1 MWAMTN
7 IYHPETLIRKLDLT
21 LFKRV
26 PVVFQT
32 EASECGLA
40 CLSMV
45 CSFYGKQVDL
55 LQLRQQFNLSA
66 RGVNLQ
72 SIKAIAGELGMFSRA
87 LSVDLLELR
96 DVRKPC
102 ILHWDFNHFVVLVK
116 VGKNSVVIHD
126 PALGKRVISL
136 PELSRHFTGVVLEL
150 WPGTSFSGQKRNK
163 TLRTS
168 ALLKNINGLI
178 PSLAKIFFLSLV
190 IEFIS
195 LLLPVGTQLVT
206 DNVIASGDYG
216 LLNIICLG
224 LFILILLRLTV
235 SIIRSWTTL
244 ILGTL
249 IDVQWSF
256 GLLSHLVKLPI
267 TYFERRKLGDIQSR
281 FHSLDIIRSTFTTG
295 LTGSIIDTLMVIGL
309 LIMMF
314 LYNLQLSLIV
324 VSFTA
329 LYTLIRFATYRYYRQ
344 LSEEE
349 LIKEARLNSYFM
361 ETLYGIA
368 TIKIQGMTELRVNNW
383 FNLFSDK
390 INTGIR
396 LTRMDLFFG
405 GVVSFIATCDQ
416 IVILWV
422 SGRLMIDSHLTIGM
436 FIAFNTFRSQFYDRI
451 NALINFIIQLKIISL
466 HSERI
471 ADIALQKAIPP
482 MATSP
487 LHLPQGALIL
497 ETHDLAYRYD
507 NHAGD
512 IFRKL
517 NLSIRAGESIA
528 ITGVSGA
535 GKSTLMKVL
544 CGLFEPTEGCV
555 RINGIDIKQLG
566 FDHYAEHIACIMQ
579 EDKLFSGSI
588 KENIAGFRPDI
599 DDRWVVEC
607 AIASHIHDDVMKLPM
622 GYETLIGELGEGLSG
637 GQKQRLYIARALYR
651 RPGILFMDEA
661 TSHLDKT
668 SESQV
673 NQSIRAMN
681 ITRVIIAHRETT
693 ISSADRIFVMD
704 ADMPH

>member
-1 MWAMTN
+1 MNKLYTL
-7 IYHPETLIRKLDLT
+7 ETLLRKLDLRI
-21 LFKRV
+21 FKRI

-40 CLSMV
+40 CLSMI

-55 LQLRQQFNLSA
+55 LQLRQQFNLSS
-66 RGVNLQ
+66 RGVNLHA
-72 SIKAIAGELGMFSRA
+72 IKAIASELEMSSRA
-87 LSVDLLELR
+87 LSVDLQELHA
-96 DVRKPC
+96 VRKPC
-102 ILHWDFNHFVVLVK
+102 ILHWDFNHFVVLIK
-116 VGKNSVVIHD
+116 VDKNSAVIHD
-126 PALGKRVISL
+126 PAFGRRVISM
-136 PELSRHFTGVVLEL
+136 PELSQHFTGVVLEV
-150 WPGTSFSGQKRNK
+150 WPGTTFSVQKKQNRLK
-163 TLRTS
+163 ATT
-168 ALLKNINGLI
+168 LLKNVNGLMT
-178 PSLAKIFFLSLV
+178 SLAKIFFLSLV
-190 IEFIS
+190 IELIS

-256 GLLSHLVKLPI
+256 SLFSHLIKLPT

-281 FHSLDIIRSTFTTG
+281 FHSLDVIRATFTTG
-295 LTGSIIDTLMVIGL
+295 LTGSIIDTLMLMGL
-309 LIMMF
+309 LVMMF
-314 LYNLQLSLIV
+314 LYNLQLSMIV

-329 LYTLIRFATYRYYRQ
+329 IYTFIRFATYRYYRQ

-368 TIKIQGMTELRVNNW
+368 TIKIQGMTDLRINNW

-390 INTGIR
+390 VNTGIR

-405 GVVSFIATCDQ
+405 GVVSFIAACDQ

-422 SGRLMIDSHLTIGM
+422 SGRLMMDSHLTIGM

-451 NALINFIIQLKIISL
+451 NALINFIIQLKLINL
-466 HSERI
+466 HNERV
-471 ADIALQKAIPP
+471 ADIALQEASSST
-482 MATSP
+482 ATSP
-487 LHLPQGALIL
+487 LRLPHGALTL
-497 ETHDLAYRYD
+497 ETQDLTYRYD
-507 NHAGD
+507 NHAD
-512 IFRKL
+512 PIFSKL
-517 NLSIRAGESIA
+517 NLTIHAGESIA

-544 CGLFEPTEGCV
+544 CGLFEPSNGCV

-566 FDHYAEHIACIMQ
+566 FEHYAERIACIMQ

-599 DDRWVVEC
+599 DEQWMVQC
-607 AIASHIHDDVMKLPM
+607 AIASHIHNDILKLPM

-637 GQKQRLYIARALYR
+637 GQKQRIYIARALYR
-651 RPGILFMDEA
+651 KPGILFMDEA

-673 NQSIRAMN
+673 NQSIQEMN
-681 ITRVIIAHRETT
+681 ITRIIIAHRETT
-693 ISSADRIFVMD
+693 IASADRVFVING
-704 ADMPH
+704 AELP

>member
-1 MWAMTN
+1 MNKLYTL
-7 IYHPETLIRKLDLT
+7 ETLLRKLDLRI
-21 LFKRV
+21 FKRI

-40 CLSMV
+40 CLSMI

-55 LQLRQQFNLSA
+55 LQLRQQFNLSS
-66 RGVNLQ
+66 RGVNLHA
-72 SIKAIAGELGMFSRA
+72 IKAIASELEMSSRA
-87 LSVDLLELR
+87 LSVDLQELHA
-96 DVRKPC
+96 VRKPC
-102 ILHWDFNHFVVLVK
+102 ILHWDFNHFVVLIK
-116 VGKNSVVIHD
+116 VDKNSAVIHD
-126 PALGKRVISL
+126 PAFGRRVISM
-136 PELSRHFTGVVLEL
+136 PELSQHFTGVVLEV
-150 WPGTSFSGQKRNK
+150 WPGTTFSVQKKQNRLK
-163 TLRTS
+163 ATT
-168 ALLKNINGLI
+168 LLKNVNGLMT
-178 PSLAKIFFLSLV
+178 SLAKIFFLSLV
-190 IEFIS
+190 IELIS
-195 LLLPVGTQLVT
+195 LLVPVGTQLVT

-235 SIIRSWTTL
+235 SVIRSWTTL

-256 GLLSHLVKLPI
+256 SLFSHLIKLPT

-281 FHSLDIIRSTFTTG
+281 FHSLDVIRATFTTG
-295 LTGSIIDTLMVIGL
+295 LTGSIIDTLMLMGL
-309 LIMMF
+309 LVMMF
-314 LYNLQLSLIV
+314 LYNLQLSMIV

-329 LYTLIRFATYRYYRQ
+329 IYTFIRFATYRYYRQ

-368 TIKIQGMTELRVNNW
+368 TIKIQGMTDLRINNW

-390 INTGIR
+390 VNTGIR

-405 GVVSFIATCDQ
+405 GVVSFIAACDQ

-422 SGRLMIDSHLTIGM
+422 SGRLMMDSHLTIGM

-451 NALINFIIQLKIISL
+451 NALINFIIQLKLINL
-466 HSERI
+466 HNERV
-471 ADIALQKAIPP
+471 ADIALQEASSST
-482 MATSP
+482 ATSP
-487 LHLPQGALIL
+487 LRLPHGALTL
-497 ETHDLAYRYD
+497 ETQDLTYRYD
-507 NHAGD
+507 NHAD
-512 IFRKL
+512 PIFSKL
-517 NLSIRAGESIA
+517 NLTIHAGESIA

-544 CGLFEPTEGCV
+544 CGLFEPSNGCV

-566 FDHYAEHIACIMQ
+566 FEHYAERIACIMQ

-599 DDRWVVEC
+599 DEQWMVQC
-607 AIASHIHDDVMKLPM
+607 AIASHIHNDILKLPM

-637 GQKQRLYIARALYR
+637 GQKQRIYIARALYR
-651 RPGILFMDEA
+651 KPGILFMDEA

-673 NQSIRAMN
+673 NQSIQEMN
-681 ITRVIIAHRETT
+681 ITRIIIAHRETT
-693 ISSADRIFVMD
+693 IASADRVFVING
-704 ADMPH
+704 AELP

>member
-1 MWAMTN
+1 MNKLYTL
-7 IYHPETLIRKLDLT
+7 ETLLRKLDLRI
-21 LFKRV
+21 FKRI

-40 CLSMV
+40 CLSMI

-55 LQLRQQFNLSA
+55 LQLRQQFNLSS
-66 RGVNLQ
+66 RGVNLHA
-72 SIKAIAGELGMFSRA
+72 IKAIASELEMSSRA
-87 LSVDLLELR
+87 LSVDLQELHA
-96 DVRKPC
+96 VRKPC
-102 ILHWDFNHFVVLVK
+102 ILHWDFNHFVVLIK
-116 VGKNSVVIHD
+116 VDKNSAVIHD
-126 PALGKRVISL
+126 PAFGRRVISM
-136 PELSRHFTGVVLEL
+136 PELSQHFTGVVLEV
-150 WPGTSFSGQKRNK
+150 WPGTTFSVQKKQNRLK
-163 TLRTS
+163 ATT
-168 ALLKNINGLI
+168 LLKNINGLMT
-178 PSLAKIFFLSLV
+178 SLAKIFFLSLV
-190 IEFIS
+190 IELIS

-256 GLLSHLVKLPI
+256 SLFSHLIKLPT

-281 FHSLDIIRSTFTTG
+281 FHSLDVIRATFTTG
-295 LTGSIIDTLMVIGL
+295 LTGSIIDTLMLMGL
-309 LIMMF
+309 LVMMF
-314 LYNLQLSLIV
+314 LYNLQLSMIV

-329 LYTLIRFATYRYYRQ
+329 IYTFIRFATYRYYRQ

-368 TIKIQGMTELRVNNW
+368 TIKIQGMTDLRINNW

-390 INTGIR
+390 VNTGIR

-405 GVVSFIATCDQ
+405 GVVSFIAACDQ

-422 SGRLMIDSHLTIGM
+422 SGRLMMDSHLTIGM

-451 NALINFIIQLKIISL
+451 NALINFIIQLKLINL
-466 HSERI
+466 HNERV
-471 ADIALQKAIPP
+471 ADIALQEASSST
-482 MATSP
+482 ATSP
-487 LHLPQGALIL
+487 LRLPHGALTL
-497 ETHDLAYRYD
+497 ETQDLTYRYD
-507 NHAGD
+507 NHAD
-512 IFRKL
+512 PIFSKL
-517 NLSIRAGESIA
+517 NLTIHAGESIA

-544 CGLFEPTEGCV
+544 CGLFEPSNGCV

-566 FDHYAEHIACIMQ
+566 FEHYAERIACIMQ

-599 DDRWVVEC
+599 DEQWMVQC
-607 AIASHIHDDVMKLPM
+607 AIASHIHNDILKLPM

-637 GQKQRLYIARALYR
+637 GQKQRIYIARALYR
-651 RPGILFMDEA
+651 KPGILFMDEA

-673 NQSIRAMN
+673 NQSIQEMN
-681 ITRVIIAHRETT
+681 ITRIIIAHRETT
-693 ISSADRIFVMD
+693 IASADRVFVING
-704 ADMPH
+704 AELP

>member
-1 MWAMTN
+1 MN
-7 IYHPETLIRKLDLT
+7 SKYRPEMLMHKLDLT

-55 LQLRQQFNLSA
+55 LQLRQLFNLSA
-66 RGVNLQ
+66 RGVNLK
-72 SIKAIAGELGMFSRA
+72 SLKAIASELGMSSRA
-87 LSVDLLELR
+87 LSVDLQDLH
-96 DVRKPC
+96 DIRKPC
-102 ILHWDFNHFVVLVK
+102 ILHWDFNHFVVLIK
-116 VGKNSVVIHD
+116 ADKNNVVIHD
-126 PALGKRVISL
+126 PALGKRVVSM
-136 PELSRHFTGVVLEL
+136 PEMSRHFTGVMLEI
-150 WPGTSFSGQKRNK
+150 WPGVSFTGETSKNK
-163 TLRTS
+163 LKTS
-168 ALLKNINGLI
+168 ALLKNINGLAS
-178 PSLAKIFFLSLV
+178 SLGKIFFLSLV

-216 LLNIICLG
+216 LLNVICLG

-235 SIIRSWTTL
+235 SIIRSWSTL
-244 ILGTL
+244 ILETS
-249 IDVQWSF
+249 INVQWSF
-256 GLLSHLVKLPI
+256 SLFSHLIKLPI
-267 TYFERRKLGDIQSR
+267 TYFERRKLGDINSR
-281 FHSLDIIRSTFTTG
+281 FHSLDIIRAIFTTG
-295 LTGSIIDTLMVIGL
+295 LTGSIIDTIMVTGL
-309 LIMMF
+309 LVMMF

-329 LYTLIRFATYRYYRQ
+329 LYTFIRFTTYRYYRQ

-349 LIKEARLNSYFM
+349 LIKEARLDSYFM

-368 TIKIQGMTELRVNNW
+368 TIKIQGMTDLRIDNW
-383 FNLFSDK
+383 FNLFTDK

-405 GVVSFIATCDQ
+405 GVVSFIAACDQ
-416 IVILWV
+416 TVILWI
-422 SGRLMIDSHLTIGM
+422 SGRLMVDNHLTIGM
-436 FIAFNTFRSQFYDRI
+436 FIAFNTFRSQYYDRI
-451 NALINFIIQLKIISL
+451 NTLINFIIQTKIISL
-466 HSERI
+466 HNERI
-471 ADIALQKAIPP
+471 ADIALQETASSR
-482 MATSP
+482 ATSP
-487 LHLPQGALIL
+487 LILPQGALTL

-507 NHAGD
+507 NHADD

-517 NLSIRAGESIA
+517 NLNIHAGESIA

-544 CGLFEPTEGCV
+544 CGLFEPTKGCV
-555 RINGIDIKQLG
+555 RINGVDIKQLG
-566 FDHYAEHIACIMQ
+566 FDHYSERIACIMQ

-588 KENIAGFRPDI
+588 KENITGFRTDI
-599 DDRWVVEC
+599 DEQWMIEC
-607 AIASHIHDDVMKLPM
+607 ATASHIHDDIMKLPM
-622 GYETLIGELGEGLSG
+622 CYETLIGELGEGLSG

-661 TSHLDKT
+661 TSHLDKK

-673 NQSIRAMN
+673 NQSIKAMN
-681 ITRVIIAHRETT
+681 ITRIIIAHRETT
-693 ISSADRIFVMD
+693 ISSADRVFSLD
-704 ADMPH
+704 LECSP

>member
-1 MWAMTN
+1 MNKLYTL
-7 IYHPETLIRKLDLT
+7 ETLLRKLDLRI
-21 LFKRV
+21 FKRI

-40 CLSMV
+40 CLSMI

-55 LQLRQQFNLSA
+55 LQLRQQFNLSS
-66 RGVNLQ
+66 RGVNLHA
-72 SIKAIAGELGMFSRA
+72 IKAIASELEMSSRA
-87 LSVDLLELR
+87 LSVDLQELHA
-96 DVRKPC
+96 VRKPC
-102 ILHWDFNHFVVLVK
+102 ILHWDFNHFVVLIK
-116 VGKNSVVIHD
+116 VDKNSAVIHD
-126 PALGKRVISL
+126 PAFGRRVISM
-136 PELSRHFTGVVLEL
+136 PELSQHFTGVVLEV
-150 WPGTSFSGQKRNK
+150 WPGTTFSVQKKQNRLK
-163 TLRTS
+163 ATT
-168 ALLKNINGLI
+168 LLKNVNGLMT
-178 PSLAKIFFLSLV
+178 SLAKIFFLSLV
-190 IEFIS
+190 IELIS

-235 SIIRSWTTL
+235 SVIRSWTTL

-256 GLLSHLVKLPI
+256 SLFSHLIKLPT

-281 FHSLDIIRSTFTTG
+281 FHSLDVIRATFTTG
-295 LTGSIIDTLMVIGL
+295 LTGSIIDTLMLMGL
-309 LIMMF
+309 LVMMF
-314 LYNLQLSLIV
+314 LYNLQLSMIV

-329 LYTLIRFATYRYYRQ
+329 IYTFIRFATYRYYRQ

-349 LIKEARLNSYFM
+349 LIREARLNSYFM

-368 TIKIQGMTELRVNNW
+368 TIKIQGMTDLRINNW

-390 INTGIR
+390 VNTGIR

-405 GVVSFIATCDQ
+405 GVVSFIAACDQ

-422 SGRLMIDSHLTIGM
+422 SGRLMMDSHLTIGM

-451 NALINFIIQLKIISL
+451 NALINFIIQLKLINL
-466 HSERI
+466 HNERV
-471 ADIALQKAIPP
+471 ADIALQEASSST
-482 MATSP
+482 ATSP
-487 LHLPQGALIL
+487 LRLPHGALTL
-497 ETHDLAYRYD
+497 ETQDLTYRYD
-507 NHAGD
+507 NHAD
-512 IFRKL
+512 PIFSKL
-517 NLSIRAGESIA
+517 NLTIHAGESIA

-544 CGLFEPTEGCV
+544 CGLFEPSNGCV

-566 FDHYAEHIACIMQ
+566 FEHYAERIACIMQ

-599 DDRWVVEC
+599 DEQWMVQC
-607 AIASHIHDDVMKLPM
+607 AIASHIHNDILKLPM

-637 GQKQRLYIARALYR
+637 GQKQRIYIARALYR
-651 RPGILFMDEA
+651 KPGILFMDEA

-673 NQSIRAMN
+673 NQSIQEMN
-681 ITRVIIAHRETT
+681 ITRIIIAHRETT
-693 ISSADRIFVMD
+693 IASADRVFVING
-704 ADMPH
+704 AELP

>member
-1 MWAMTN
+1 MNKLYTL
-7 IYHPETLIRKLDLT
+7 ETLLRKLDLRI
-21 LFKRV
+21 FKRI

-40 CLSMV
+40 CLSMI

-55 LQLRQQFNLSA
+55 LQLRQQFNLSS
-66 RGVNLQ
+66 RGVNLHA
-72 SIKAIAGELGMFSRA
+72 IKAIASELEMSSRA
-87 LSVDLLELR
+87 LSVDLQELHA
-96 DVRKPC
+96 VRKPC
-102 ILHWDFNHFVVLVK
+102 ILHWDFNHFVVLIK
-116 VGKNSVVIHD
+116 VDKNSAVIHD
-126 PALGKRVISL
+126 PAFGRRVISM
-136 PELSRHFTGVVLEL
+136 PELSQHFTGVVLEV
-150 WPGTSFSGQKRNK
+150 WPGTTFSVQKKQNRLK
-163 TLRTS
+163 AST
-168 ALLKNINGLI
+168 LLKNINGLMT
-178 PSLAKIFFLSLV
+178 SLAKIFFLSLV
-190 IEFIS
+190 IELIS

-224 LFILILLRLTV
+224 LFILILLRLTI

-256 GLLSHLVKLPI
+256 SLFSHLIKLP
-267 TYFERRKLGDIQSR
+267 TTFFERRKLGDIQSR
-281 FHSLDIIRSTFTTG
+281 FHSLDVIRATFTTG
-295 LTGSIIDTLMVIGL
+295 LTGSIIDTLMLMGL
-309 LIMMF
+309 LVMMF
-314 LYNLQLSLIV
+314 LYNLQLSMIV

-329 LYTLIRFATYRYYRQ
+329 IYTFIRFATYRYYRQ

-368 TIKIQGMTELRVNNW
+368 TIKIQGMTDLRINNW

-390 INTGIR
+390 VNTGIR

-405 GVVSFIATCDQ
+405 GVVSFIAACDQ

-422 SGRLMIDSHLTIGM
+422 SGRLMMDSHLTIGM

-451 NALINFIIQLKIISL
+451 NALINFIIQLKLINL
-466 HSERI
+466 HNERV
-471 ADIALQKAIPP
+471 ADIALQEASSST
-482 MATSP
+482 ATSP
-487 LHLPQGALIL
+487 LRLPHGALTL
-497 ETHDLAYRYD
+497 ETQDLTYRYD
-507 NHAGD
+507 NHAD
-512 IFRKL
+512 PIFSKL
-517 NLSIRAGESIA
+517 NLTIHAGESIA

-544 CGLFEPTEGCV
+544 CGLFEPSNGCV

-566 FDHYAEHIACIMQ
+566 FEHYAERIACIMQ

-599 DDRWVVEC
+599 DEQWMVQC
-607 AIASHIHDDVMKLPM
+607 AIASHIHNDILKLPM

-637 GQKQRLYIARALYR
+637 GQKQRIYIARALYR
-651 RPGILFMDEA
+651 KPGILFMDEA

-673 NQSIRAMN
+673 NQSIQEMN
-681 ITRVIIAHRETT
+681 ITRIIIAHRETT
-693 ISSADRIFVMD
+693 IASADRVFVING
-704 ADMPH
+704 AELP

>member
-1 MWAMTN
+1 MNKLYTL
-7 IYHPETLIRKLDLT
+7 ETLLRKLDLRI
-21 LFKRV
+21 FKRI

-40 CLSMV
+40 CLSMI

-55 LQLRQQFNLSA
+55 LQLRQQFNLSS
-66 RGVNLQ
+66 RGVNLHA
-72 SIKAIAGELGMFSRA
+72 IKAIASELEMSSRA
-87 LSVDLLELR
+87 LSVDLQELHA
-96 DVRKPC
+96 VRKPC
-102 ILHWDFNHFVVLVK
+102 ILHWDFNHFVVLIK
-116 VGKNSVVIHD
+116 VDKNSAVIHD
-126 PALGKRVISL
+126 PAFGRRVISM
-136 PELSRHFTGVVLEL
+136 PELSQHFTGVVLEV
-150 WPGTSFSGQKRNK
+150 WPGTTFSVQKKQNRLK
-163 TLRTS
+163 ATT
-168 ALLKNINGLI
+168 LLKNINGLMT
-178 PSLAKIFFLSLV
+178 SLAKIFFLSLV
-190 IEFIS
+190 IELIS

-235 SIIRSWTTL
+235 SVIRSWTTL

-256 GLLSHLVKLPI
+256 SLFSHLIKLPT

-281 FHSLDIIRSTFTTG
+281 FHSLDVIRATFTTG
-295 LTGSIIDTLMVIGL
+295 LTGSIIDTLMLMGL
-309 LIMMF
+309 LVMMF
-314 LYNLQLSLIV
+314 LYNLQLSMIV

-329 LYTLIRFATYRYYRQ
+329 IYTFIRFATYRYYRQ

-368 TIKIQGMTELRVNNW
+368 TIKIQGMTDLRINNW

-390 INTGIR
+390 VNTGIR

-405 GVVSFIATCDQ
+405 GVVSFIAACDQ

-422 SGRLMIDSHLTIGM
+422 SGRLMMDSHLTIGM

-451 NALINFIIQLKIISL
+451 NALINFIIQLKLINL
-466 HSERI
+466 HNERV
-471 ADIALQKAIPP
+471 ADIALQEASSST
-482 MATSP
+482 ATSP
-487 LHLPQGALIL
+487 LRLPHGALTL
-497 ETHDLAYRYD
+497 ETQDLTYRYD
-507 NHAGD
+507 NHAD
-512 IFRKL
+512 PIFSKL
-517 NLSIRAGESIA
+517 NLTIHAGESIA

-544 CGLFEPTEGCV
+544 CGLFEPSNGCV

-566 FDHYAEHIACIMQ
+566 FEHYAERIACIMQ

-599 DDRWVVEC
+599 DEQWMVQC
-607 AIASHIHDDVMKLPM
+607 AIASHIHNDILKLPM

-637 GQKQRLYIARALYR
+637 GQKQRIYIARALYR
-651 RPGILFMDEA
+651 KPGILFMDEA

-673 NQSIRAMN
+673 NQSIQEMN
-681 ITRVIIAHRETT
+681 ITRIIIAHRETT
-693 ISSADRIFVMD
+693 IASADRVFVING
-704 ADMPH
+704 AELP

>member
-1 MWAMTN
+1 MNKLYTL
-7 IYHPETLIRKLDLT
+7 ETLLHKLDLRI
-21 LFKRV
+21 FKRI

-40 CLSMV
+40 CLSMI

-55 LQLRQQFNLSA
+55 LQLRQQFNLSS
-66 RGVNLQ
+66 RGVNLHA
-72 SIKAIAGELGMFSRA
+72 IKAIASELEMSSRA
-87 LSVDLLELR
+87 LSVDLQELHA
-96 DVRKPC
+96 VRKPC
-102 ILHWDFNHFVVLVK
+102 ILHWDFNHFVVLIK
-116 VGKNSVVIHD
+116 VDKNSAVIHD
-126 PALGKRVISL
+126 PAFGRRVISM
-136 PELSRHFTGVVLEL
+136 PELSQHFTGVVLEV
-150 WPGTSFSGQKRNK
+150 WPGTTFSVQKKQNRLK
-163 TLRTS
+163 AST
-168 ALLKNINGLI
+168 LLKNINGLMT
-178 PSLAKIFFLSLV
+178 SLAKIFFLSLV
-190 IEFIS
+190 IELIS

-224 LFILILLRLTV
+224 LFILILLRLTI
-235 SIIRSWTTL
+235 SIIRSWAML

-256 GLLSHLVKLPI
+256 SLFSHLIKLP
-267 TYFERRKLGDIQSR
+267 TTFFERRKLGDIQSR
-281 FHSLDIIRSTFTTG
+281 FHSLDVIRATFTTG
-295 LTGSIIDTLMVIGL
+295 LTGSIIDTLMLMGL
-309 LIMMF
+309 LVMMF
-314 LYNLQLSLIV
+314 LYNLQLSMIV

-329 LYTLIRFATYRYYRQ
+329 IYTFIRFATYRYYRQ

-368 TIKIQGMTELRVNNW
+368 TIKIQGMTDLRINNW

-390 INTGIR
+390 VNTGIR

-405 GVVSFIATCDQ
+405 GVVSFIAACDQ

-422 SGRLMIDSHLTIGM
+422 SGRLMMDSHLTIGM

-451 NALINFIIQLKIISL
+451 NALINFIIQLKLINL
-466 HSERI
+466 HNERV
-471 ADIALQKAIPP
+471 ADIALQEASSST
-482 MATSP
+482 ATSP
-487 LHLPQGALIL
+487 LRLPDGALTL
-497 ETHDLAYRYD
+497 ETQDLTYRYD
-507 NHAGD
+507 NHAD
-512 IFRKL
+512 PIFSKL
-517 NLSIRAGESIA
+517 NLTIHAGESIA

-544 CGLFEPTEGCV
+544 CGLFEPSNGCV

-566 FDHYAEHIACIMQ
+566 FEHYAERIACIMQ

-599 DDRWVVEC
+599 DEQWMVQC
-607 AIASHIHDDVMKLPM
+607 AIASHIHNDILKLPM

-637 GQKQRLYIARALYR
+637 GQKQRIYIARALYR
-651 RPGILFMDEA
+651 KPGILFMDEA

-673 NQSIRAMN
+673 NQSIQEMN
-681 ITRVIIAHRETT
+681 ITRIIIAHRETT
-693 ISSADRIFVMD
+693 IASADRVFVING
-704 ADMPH
+704 AELL

>member
-1 MWAMTN
+1 MNKLYTL
-7 IYHPETLIRKLDLT
+7 ETLLRKLDLRI
-21 LFKRV
+21 FKRI

-40 CLSMV
+40 CLSMI

-55 LQLRQQFNLSA
+55 LQLRQQFNLSS
-66 RGVNLQ
+66 RGVNLHA
-72 SIKAIAGELGMFSRA
+72 IKAIASELEMSSRA
-87 LSVDLLELR
+87 LSVGLHELHA
-96 DVRKPC
+96 VRKPC
-102 ILHWDFNHFVVLVK
+102 ILHWDFNHFVVLIK
-116 VGKNSVVIHD
+116 VDKNSAVIHD
-126 PALGKRVISL
+126 PAFGRRVISI
-136 PELSRHFTGVVLEL
+136 PELSQHFTGVVLEV
-150 WPGTSFSGQKRNK
+150 WPGTTFSVQKKQNRLK
-163 TLRTS
+163 AST
-168 ALLKNINGLI
+168 LLKNINGLMT
-178 PSLAKIFFLSLV
+178 SLAKIFFLSLV
-190 IEFIS
+190 IELIS

-235 SIIRSWTTL
+235 SIIRSWTML

-256 GLLSHLVKLPI
+256 SLFSHLIKLP
-267 TYFERRKLGDIQSR
+267 TTFFERRKLGDIQSR
-281 FHSLDIIRSTFTTG
+281 FHSLDVIRATFTTG
-295 LTGSIIDTLMVIGL
+295 LTGSIIDTLMLMGL
-309 LIMMF
+309 LVMMF
-314 LYNLQLSLIV
+314 LYNLQLSMIV

-329 LYTLIRFATYRYYRQ
+329 IYTFIRFATYRYYRQ

-361 ETLYGIA
+361 ETMYGIA
-368 TIKIQGMTELRVNNW
+368 TIKIQGMTDLRINNW

-390 INTGIR
+390 VNTGIR

-405 GVVSFIATCDQ
+405 GVVSFIAACDQ

-422 SGRLMIDSHLTIGM
+422 SGRLMMDSHLTIGM

-451 NALINFIIQLKIISL
+451 NALINFIIQLKLINL
-466 HSERI
+466 HNERV
-471 ADIALQKAIPP
+471 ADIALQEASSST
-482 MATSP
+482 ATSP
-487 LHLPQGALIL
+487 LRLPHGALTL
-497 ETHDLAYRYD
+497 ETQDLTYRYD
-507 NHAGD
+507 NQAD
-512 IFRKL
+512 PIFSKL
-517 NLSIRAGESIA
+517 NLTIHAGESIA

-544 CGLFEPTEGCV
+544 CGLFEPSNGCV

-566 FDHYAEHIACIMQ
+566 FEHYAERIACIMQ

-599 DDRWVVEC
+599 DEQWMVQC
-607 AIASHIHDDVMKLPM
+607 AIASHIHNDILKLPM

-637 GQKQRLYIARALYR
+637 GQKQRIYIARALYR
-651 RPGILFMDEA
+651 KPGILFMDEA

-673 NQSIRAMN
+673 NQSIQEMN
-681 ITRVIIAHRETT
+681 ITRIIIAHRETT
-693 ISSADRIFVMD
+693 IASADRVFVING
-704 ADMPH
+704 AELP

>member
-1 MWAMTN
+1 MNKLYTL
-7 IYHPETLIRKLDLT
+7 ETLLRKLDLRI
-21 LFKRV
+21 FKRI

-40 CLSMV
+40 CLSMI

-55 LQLRQQFNLSA
+55 LQLRQQFNLSS
-66 RGVNLQ
+66 RGVNLHA
-72 SIKAIAGELGMFSRA
+72 IKAIASELEMSSRA
-87 LSVDLLELR
+87 LSVDLQELHA
-96 DVRKPC
+96 VRKPC
-102 ILHWDFNHFVVLVK
+102 ILHWDFNHFVVLIK
-116 VGKNSVVIHD
+116 VDKNSAVIHD
-126 PALGKRVISL
+126 PAFGRQVISM
-136 PELSRHFTGVVLEL
+136 PELSQHFTGVVLEV
-150 WPGTSFSGQKRNK
+150 WPGTTFSVQKKQNRLK
-163 TLRTS
+163 ATT
-168 ALLKNINGLI
+168 LLKNINGLMT
-178 PSLAKIFFLSLV
+178 SLAKIFFLSLV
-190 IEFIS
+190 IELIS

-256 GLLSHLVKLPI
+256 SLFSHLIKLPT

-281 FHSLDIIRSTFTTG
+281 FHSLDVIRATFTTG
-295 LTGSIIDTLMVIGL
+295 LTGSIIDTLMLMGL
-309 LIMMF
+309 LVMMF
-314 LYNLQLSLIV
+314 LYNLQLSMIV

-329 LYTLIRFATYRYYRQ
+329 IYTFIRFATYRYYRQ

-368 TIKIQGMTELRVNNW
+368 TIKIQGMTDLRINNW

-390 INTGIR
+390 VNTGIR

-405 GVVSFIATCDQ
+405 GVVSFIAACDQ

-422 SGRLMIDSHLTIGM
+422 SGRLMMDSHLTIGM

-451 NALINFIIQLKIISL
+451 NALINFIIQLKLINL
-466 HSERI
+466 HNERV
-471 ADIALQKAIPP
+471 ADIALQEASSST
-482 MATSP
+482 ATSP
-487 LHLPQGALIL
+487 LRLPHGALTL
-497 ETHDLAYRYD
+497 ETQDLTYRYD
-507 NHAGD
+507 NHAD
-512 IFRKL
+512 PIFSKL
-517 NLSIRAGESIA
+517 NLTIHAGESIA

-544 CGLFEPTEGCV
+544 CGLFEPSNGCV
-555 RINGIDIKQLG
+555 RINGIDIRQLG
-566 FDHYAEHIACIMQ
+566 FEHYAERIACIMQ

-599 DDRWVVEC
+599 DEQWMVQC
-607 AIASHIHDDVMKLPM
+607 AIASHIHNDILKLPM

-637 GQKQRLYIARALYR
+637 GQKQRIYIARALYR
-651 RPGILFMDEA
+651 KPGILFMDEA

-673 NQSIRAMN
+673 NQSIQAMN
-681 ITRVIIAHRETT
+681 ITRIIIAHRETT
-693 ISSADRIFVMD
+693 ISSADRVFVING
-704 ADMPH
+704 AELP

>member
-1 MWAMTN
+1 MNKLYTL
-7 IYHPETLIRKLDLT
+7 ETLLRKLDLRI
-21 LFKRV
+21 FKRI

-40 CLSMV
+40 CLSMI

-55 LQLRQQFNLSA
+55 LQLRQQFNLSS
-66 RGVNLQ
+66 RGVNLHA
-72 SIKAIAGELGMFSRA
+72 IKAIASELEMSSRA
-87 LSVDLLELR
+87 LSVDLQELHA
-96 DVRKPC
+96 VRKPC
-102 ILHWDFNHFVVLVK
+102 ILHWDFNHFVVLIK
-116 VGKNSVVIHD
+116 VDKNSAVIHD
-126 PALGKRVISL
+126 PAFGRRVISM
-136 PELSRHFTGVVLEL
+136 PELSQHFTGVVLEV
-150 WPGTSFSGQKRNK
+150 WPGTTFSVQKKQNRLK
-163 TLRTS
+163 ATT
-168 ALLKNINGLI
+168 LLKNVNGLMT
-178 PSLAKIFFLSLV
+178 SLAKIFFLSLV
-190 IEFIS
+190 IELIS

-235 SIIRSWTTL
+235 SVIRSWTTL

-256 GLLSHLVKLPI
+256 SLFSHLIKLPT

-281 FHSLDIIRSTFTTG
+281 FHSLDVIRATFTTG
-295 LTGSIIDTLMVIGL
+295 LTGSIIDTLMLMGL
-309 LIMMF
+309 LVMMF
-314 LYNLQLSLIV
+314 LYNLQLSMIV

-329 LYTLIRFATYRYYRQ
+329 IYTFIRFATYRYYRQ

-368 TIKIQGMTELRVNNW
+368 TIKIQGMTDLRINNW

-390 INTGIR
+390 VNTGIR

-405 GVVSFIATCDQ
+405 GVVSFIAACDQ

-422 SGRLMIDSHLTIGM
+422 SGRLMMDSHLTIGM

-451 NALINFIIQLKIISL
+451 NALINFIIQLKLINL
-466 HSERI
+466 HNERV
-471 ADIALQKAIPP
+471 ADIALQEASSST
-482 MATSP
+482 ATSP
-487 LHLPQGALIL
+487 LRLPHGALTL
-497 ETHDLAYRYD
+497 ETQDLTYRYD
-507 NHAGD
+507 NHAD
-512 IFRKL
+512 PIFSKL
-517 NLSIRAGESIA
+517 NLTIHAGESIA

-544 CGLFEPTEGCV
+544 CGLFEPSNGCV

-566 FDHYAEHIACIMQ
+566 FEHYAERIACIMQ

-599 DDRWVVEC
+599 DEQWMVQC
-607 AIASHIHDDVMKLPM
+607 AIASHIHNDILKLPM

-637 GQKQRLYIARALYR
+637 GQKQRIYIARALYR
-651 RPGILFMDEA
+651 KPGILFMDEA

-673 NQSIRAMN
+673 NQSIQEMN
-681 ITRVIIAHRETT
+681 ITRIIIAHRETT
-693 ISSADRIFVMD
+693 IASADRVFVING
-704 ADMPH
+704 AELP

>member
-1 MWAMTN
+1 MNKLYTL
-7 IYHPETLIRKLDLT
+7 ETLLRKLDLRI
-21 LFKRV
+21 FKRI

-40 CLSMV
+40 CLSMI

-55 LQLRQQFNLSA
+55 LQLRQQFNLSS
-66 RGVNLQ
+66 RGVNLHA
-72 SIKAIAGELGMFSRA
+72 IKAIASELEMSSRA
-87 LSVDLLELR
+87 LSVDLQELHA
-96 DVRKPC
+96 VRKPC
-102 ILHWDFNHFVVLVK
+102 ILHWDFNHFVVLIK
-116 VGKNSVVIHD
+116 VDKNSAVIHD
-126 PALGKRVISL
+126 PAFGRRVISM
-136 PELSRHFTGVVLEL
+136 PELSQHFTGVVLEV
-150 WPGTSFSGQKRNK
+150 WPGTTFSVQKKQNRLK
-163 TLRTS
+163 AST
-168 ALLKNINGLI
+168 LLKNINGLMT
-178 PSLAKIFFLSLV
+178 SLAKIFFLSLV
-190 IEFIS
+190 IELIS

-224 LFILILLRLTV
+224 LFTLILLRLTI
-235 SIIRSWTTL
+235 SIIRSWTML

-256 GLLSHLVKLPI
+256 SLFSHLIKLP
-267 TYFERRKLGDIQSR
+267 TTFFERRKLGDIQSR
-281 FHSLDIIRSTFTTG
+281 FHSLDVIRATFTTG
-295 LTGSIIDTLMVIGL
+295 LTGSIIDTLMLMGL
-309 LIMMF
+309 LVMMF
-314 LYNLQLSLIV
+314 LYNLQLSMIV

-329 LYTLIRFATYRYYRQ
+329 IYTFIRFATYRYYRQ

-368 TIKIQGMTELRVNNW
+368 TIKIQGMTDLRINNW

-390 INTGIR
+390 VNTGIR

-405 GVVSFIATCDQ
+405 GVVSFIAACDQ

-422 SGRLMIDSHLTIGM
+422 SGRLMMDSHLTIGM

-451 NALINFIIQLKIISL
+451 NALINFIIQLKLINL
-466 HSERI
+466 YNERV
-471 ADIALQKAIPP
+471 ADIALQEASSST
-482 MATSP
+482 ATSP
-487 LHLPQGALIL
+487 LRLPHGALTL
-497 ETHDLAYRYD
+497 ETQDLTYRYD
-507 NHAGD
+507 NHAD
-512 IFRKL
+512 PIFSKL
-517 NLSIRAGESIA
+517 NLTIHAGESIA

-544 CGLFEPTEGCV
+544 CGLFEPSNGCV

-566 FDHYAEHIACIMQ
+566 FEHYAERIACIMQ

-588 KENIAGFRPDI
+588 KENITGFRPDI
-599 DDRWVVEC
+599 DEQWMVQC
-607 AIASHIHDDVMKLPM
+607 AIASHIHNDILKLPM

-637 GQKQRLYIARALYR
+637 GQKQRIYIARALYR
-651 RPGILFMDEA
+651 KPGILFMDEA

-673 NQSIRAMN
+673 NQSIQEMN
-681 ITRVIIAHRETT
+681 ITRIIIAHRETT
-693 ISSADRIFVMD
+693 ISSADRVFVING
-704 ADMPH
+704 AELL

>member
-1 MWAMTN
+1 MNKLYTL
-7 IYHPETLIRKLDLT
+7 ETLLRKLDLRI
-21 LFKRV
+21 FKRI

-40 CLSMV
+40 CLSMI

-55 LQLRQQFNLSA
+55 LQLRQQFNLSS
-66 RGVNLQ
+66 RGVNLHA
-72 SIKAIAGELGMFSRA
+72 IKAIASELEMSSRA
-87 LSVDLLELR
+87 LSVDLQELHA
-96 DVRKPC
+96 VRKPC
-102 ILHWDFNHFVVLVK
+102 ILHWDFNHFVVLIK
-116 VGKNSVVIHD
+116 VDKNSAVIHD
-126 PALGKRVISL
+126 PAFGRRVISM
-136 PELSRHFTGVVLEL
+136 PELSQHFTGVVLEV
-150 WPGTSFSGQKRNK
+150 WPGTTFSVQKKQNRLK
-163 TLRTS
+163 AST
-168 ALLKNINGLI
+168 LLKNINGLMT
-178 PSLAKIFFLSLV
+178 SLAKIFFLSLV
-190 IEFIS
+190 IELIS

-235 SIIRSWTTL
+235 SVIRSWTTL

-256 GLLSHLVKLPI
+256 SLFSHLIKLPT

-281 FHSLDIIRSTFTTG
+281 FHSLDVIRATFTTG
-295 LTGSIIDTLMVIGL
+295 LTGSIIDTLMLMGL
-309 LIMMF
+309 LVMMF
-314 LYNLQLSLIV
+314 LYNLQLSMIV

-329 LYTLIRFATYRYYRQ
+329 IYTFIRFATYRYYRQ

-368 TIKIQGMTELRVNNW
+368 TIKIQGMTDLRINNW

-390 INTGIR
+390 VNTGIR

-405 GVVSFIATCDQ
+405 GVVSFIAACDQ

-422 SGRLMIDSHLTIGM
+422 SGRLMMDSHLTIGM

-451 NALINFIIQLKIISL
+451 NALINFIIQLKLINL
-466 HSERI
+466 HNERV
-471 ADIALQKAIPP
+471 ADIALQEASSST
-482 MATSP
+482 ATSP
-487 LHLPQGALIL
+487 LRLPHGALTL
-497 ETHDLAYRYD
+497 ETQDLTYRYD
-507 NHAGD
+507 NHAD
-512 IFRKL
+512 PIFSQL
-517 NLSIRAGESIA
+517 NLTIHAGESIA

-544 CGLFEPTEGCV
+544 CGLFEPSNGCV

-566 FDHYAEHIACIMQ
+566 FEHYAERIACIMQ

-599 DDRWVVEC
+599 DEQWLVQC
-607 AIASHIHDDVMKLPM
+607 AIASHIHNDILKLPM

-637 GQKQRLYIARALYR
+637 GQKQRIYIARALYR
-651 RPGILFMDEA
+651 KPGILFMDEA

-668 SESQV
+668 SESEV
-673 NQSIRAMN
+673 NQSIQEMN
-681 ITRVIIAHRETT
+681 ITRIIIAHRETT
-693 ISSADRIFVMD
+693 IASADRVFVING
-704 ADMPH
+704 AELP

>member
-1 MWAMTN
+1 MNKLYTL
-7 IYHPETLIRKLDLT
+7 ETLLRKLDLRI
-21 LFKRV
+21 FKRI

-40 CLSMV
+40 CLSMI

-55 LQLRQQFNLSA
+55 LQLRQQFNLSSHGA
-66 RGVNLQ
+66 NLHA
-72 SIKAIAGELGMFSRA
+72 IKAIASELEMSSRA
-87 LSVDLLELR
+87 LSVDLQELHA
-96 DVRKPC
+96 VRKPC
-102 ILHWDFNHFVVLVK
+102 ILHWDFNHFVVLIK
-116 VGKNSVVIHD
+116 VDKNSAVIHD
-126 PALGKRVISL
+126 PAFGRRVISM
-136 PELSRHFTGVVLEL
+136 PELSQHFTGVVLEV
-150 WPGTSFSGQKRNK
+150 WPGTTFSVQKKQNRLK
-163 TLRTS
+163 ATT
-168 ALLKNINGLI
+168 LLKNVNGLMT
-178 PSLAKIFFLSLV
+178 SLAKIFFLSLV
-190 IEFIS
+190 IELIS

-235 SIIRSWTTL
+235 SVIRSWTTL

-256 GLLSHLVKLPI
+256 SLFSHLIKLPT

-281 FHSLDIIRSTFTTG
+281 FHSLDVIRATFTTG
-295 LTGSIIDTLMVIGL
+295 LTGSIIDTLMLMGL
-309 LIMMF
+309 LVMMF
-314 LYNLQLSLIV
+314 LYNLQLSMIV

-329 LYTLIRFATYRYYRQ
+329 IYTFIRFATYRYYRQ

-349 LIKEARLNSYFM
+349 LIREARLNSYFM

-368 TIKIQGMTELRVNNW
+368 TIKIQGMTDLRINNW

-390 INTGIR
+390 VNTGIR

-405 GVVSFIATCDQ
+405 GVVSFIAACDQ

-422 SGRLMIDSHLTIGM
+422 SGRLMMDSHLTIGM

-451 NALINFIIQLKIISL
+451 NALINFIIQLKLINL
-466 HSERI
+466 HNERV
-471 ADIALQKAIPP
+471 ADIALQEASSST
-482 MATSP
+482 ATSP
-487 LHLPQGALIL
+487 LRLPHGALTL
-497 ETHDLAYRYD
+497 ETQDLTYRYD
-507 NHAGD
+507 NHAD
-512 IFRKL
+512 PIFSKL
-517 NLSIRAGESIA
+517 NLTIHAGESIA

-544 CGLFEPTEGCV
+544 CGLFEPSNGCV

-566 FDHYAEHIACIMQ
+566 FEHYAERIACIMQ

-599 DDRWVVEC
+599 DEQWMVQC
-607 AIASHIHDDVMKLPM
+607 AIASHIHNDILKLPM

-637 GQKQRLYIARALYR
+637 GQKQRIYIARALYR
-651 RPGILFMDEA
+651 KPGILFMDEA

-673 NQSIRAMN
+673 NQSIQEMN
-681 ITRVIIAHRETT
+681 ITRIIIAHRETT
-693 ISSADRIFVMD
+693 IASADRVFVING
-704 ADMPH
+704 AELP

>member
-1 MWAMTN
+1 MNKLYTL
-7 IYHPETLIRKLDLT
+7 ETLLRKLDLRI
-21 LFKRV
+21 FKRI

-40 CLSMV
+40 CLSMI

-55 LQLRQQFNLSA
+55 LQLRQQFNLSS
-66 RGVNLQ
+66 RGVNLHA
-72 SIKAIAGELGMFSRA
+72 IKAIASELEMSSRA
-87 LSVDLLELR
+87 LSVDLQELHA
-96 DVRKPC
+96 VRKPC
-102 ILHWDFNHFVVLVK
+102 ILHWDFNHFVVLIK
-116 VGKNSVVIHD
+116 VDKNSAVIHD
-126 PALGKRVISL
+126 PAFGRRVISM
-136 PELSRHFTGVVLEL
+136 PELSQHFTGVVLEV
-150 WPGTSFSGQKRNK
+150 WPGTTFSVQKKQNRLK
-163 TLRTS
+163 ATT
-168 ALLKNINGLI
+168 LLKNVNGLMT
-178 PSLAKIFFLSLV
+178 SLAKIFFLSLV
-190 IEFIS
+190 IELIS
-195 LLLPVGTQLVT
+195 LLVPVGTQLVT

-224 LFILILLRLTV
+224 LFILILLRLTI
-235 SIIRSWTTL
+235 SIIRSWTML

-256 GLLSHLVKLPI
+256 SLFSHLIKLPT

-281 FHSLDIIRSTFTTG
+281 FHSLDVIRATFTTG
-295 LTGSIIDTLMVIGL
+295 LTGSIIDTLMLMGL
-309 LIMMF
+309 LVMMF
-314 LYNLQLSLIV
+314 LYNLQLSMIV

-329 LYTLIRFATYRYYRQ
+329 IYTFIRFATYRYYRQ

-368 TIKIQGMTELRVNNW
+368 TIKIQGMTDLRINNW

-390 INTGIR
+390 VNTGIR

-405 GVVSFIATCDQ
+405 GVVSFIAACDQ

-422 SGRLMIDSHLTIGM
+422 SGRLMMDSHLTIGM

-451 NALINFIIQLKIISL
+451 NALINFIIQLKLINL
-466 HSERI
+466 YNERV
-471 ADIALQKAIPP
+471 ADIALQEASSST
-482 MATSP
+482 ATSP
-487 LHLPQGALIL
+487 LRLPHGALTL
-497 ETHDLAYRYD
+497 ETQDLTYRYD
-507 NHAGD
+507 NHAD
-512 IFRKL
+512 PIFSKL
-517 NLSIRAGESIA
+517 NLTIHAGESIA

-544 CGLFEPTEGCV
+544 CGLFEPSNGCV

-566 FDHYAEHIACIMQ
+566 FEHYAERIACIMQ

-588 KENIAGFRPDI
+588 KENITGFRPDI
-599 DDRWVVEC
+599 DEQWMVQC
-607 AIASHIHDDVMKLPM
+607 AIASHIHNDILKLPM

-637 GQKQRLYIARALYR
+637 GQKQRIYIARALYR
-651 RPGILFMDEA
+651 KPGILFMDEA

-673 NQSIRAMN
+673 NQSIQEMN
-681 ITRVIIAHRETT
+681 ITRIIIAHRETT
-693 ISSADRIFVMD
+693 ISSADRVFVING
-704 ADMPH
+704 AELL

>member
-1 MWAMTN
+1 MNKLYTL
-7 IYHPETLIRKLDLT
+7 ETLLRKLDLRI
-21 LFKRV
+21 FKRI

-40 CLSMV
+40 CLSMI

-55 LQLRQQFNLSA
+55 LQLRQQFNLSS
-66 RGVNLQ
+66 RGVNLHA
-72 SIKAIAGELGMFSRA
+72 IKAIASELEMSSRA
-87 LSVDLLELR
+87 LSVDLQELHA
-96 DVRKPC
+96 VRKPC
-102 ILHWDFNHFVVLVK
+102 ILHWDFNHFVVLIK
-116 VGKNSVVIHD
+116 VDKNSAVIHD
-126 PALGKRVISL
+126 PAFGRRVISM
-136 PELSRHFTGVVLEL
+136 PELSQHFTGVVLEV
-150 WPGTSFSGQKRNK
+150 WPGTTFSVQKKQNRLK
-163 TLRTS
+163 ATT
-168 ALLKNINGLI
+168 LLKNVNGLMT
-178 PSLAKIFFLSLV
+178 SLAKIFFLSLV
-190 IEFIS
+190 IELIS

-235 SIIRSWTTL
+235 SVIRSWTTL

-256 GLLSHLVKLPI
+256 SLFSHLIKLPT

-281 FHSLDIIRSTFTTG
+281 FHSLDVIRATFTTG
-295 LTGSIIDTLMVIGL
+295 LTGSIIDTLMLMGL
-309 LIMMF
+309 LVMMF
-314 LYNLQLSLIV
+314 LYNLQLSMIV

-329 LYTLIRFATYRYYRQ
+329 IYTFIRFATYRYYRQ

-368 TIKIQGMTELRVNNW
+368 TIKIQGMTDLRINNW

-390 INTGIR
+390 VNTGIR

-405 GVVSFIATCDQ
+405 GVVSFIAACDQ

-422 SGRLMIDSHLTIGM
+422 SGRLMMDSHLTIGM

-451 NALINFIIQLKIISL
+451 NALINFIIQLKLINL
-466 HSERI
+466 HNERV
-471 ADIALQKAIPP
+471 ADIALHEASSST
-482 MATSP
+482 ATSP
-487 LHLPQGALIL
+487 LRLPHGALTL
-497 ETHDLAYRYD
+497 ETQDLTYRYD
-507 NHAGD
+507 NHAD
-512 IFRKL
+512 PIFSKL
-517 NLSIRAGESIA
+517 NLTIHAGESIA

-544 CGLFEPTEGCV
+544 CGLFEPSNGCV
-555 RINGIDIKQLG
+555 RINDIDIKQLG
-566 FDHYAEHIACIMQ
+566 FEHYAERIACIMQ

-599 DDRWVVEC
+599 DEQWMVQC
-607 AIASHIHDDVMKLPM
+607 AIASHIHNDILKLPM

-637 GQKQRLYIARALYR
+637 GQKQRIYIARALYR
-651 RPGILFMDEA
+651 KPGILFMDEA

-673 NQSIRAMN
+673 NQSIQEMN
-681 ITRVIIAHRETT
+681 ITRIIIAHRETT
-693 ISSADRIFVMD
+693 IASADRVFVING
-704 ADMPH
+704 AELP

>member
-1 MWAMTN
+1 MNKLYTL
-7 IYHPETLIRKLDLT
+7 ETLLRKLDLRI
-21 LFKRV
+21 FKRI

-40 CLSMV
+40 CLSMI

-55 LQLRQQFNLSA
+55 LQLRQQFNLSS
-66 RGVNLQ
+66 RGVNLHA
-72 SIKAIAGELGMFSRA
+72 IKAIASELEMSSRA
-87 LSVDLLELR
+87 LSVDLQELHA
-96 DVRKPC
+96 VRKPC
-102 ILHWDFNHFVVLVK
+102 ILHWDFNHFVVLIK
-116 VGKNSVVIHD
+116 VDKNSAVIHD
-126 PALGKRVISL
+126 PAFGRRVISM
-136 PELSRHFTGVVLEL
+136 PELSQHFTGVVLEV
-150 WPGTSFSGQKRNK
+150 WPGTTFSVQKKQNRLK
-163 TLRTS
+163 AST
-168 ALLKNINGLI
+168 LLKNINGLMT
-178 PSLAKIFFLSLV
+178 SLAKIFFLSLV
-190 IEFIS
+190 IELIS

-224 LFILILLRLTV
+224 LFILILLRLTI
-235 SIIRSWTTL
+235 SIIRSWTML

-256 GLLSHLVKLPI
+256 SLFSHLIKLP
-267 TYFERRKLGDIQSR
+267 TTFFERRKLGDIQSR
-281 FHSLDIIRSTFTTG
+281 FHSLDVIRATFTTG
-295 LTGSIIDTLMVIGL
+295 LTGSIIDTLMLMGL
-309 LIMMF
+309 LVMMF
-314 LYNLQLSLIV
+314 LYNLQLSMIV

-329 LYTLIRFATYRYYRQ
+329 IYTFIRFATYRYYRQ

-368 TIKIQGMTELRVNNW
+368 TIKIQGMTDLRINNW

-390 INTGIR
+390 VNTGIR

-405 GVVSFIATCDQ
+405 GVVSFIAACDQ

-422 SGRLMIDSHLTIGM
+422 SGRLMMDSHLTIGM

-451 NALINFIIQLKIISL
+451 NALINFIIQLKLINL
-466 HSERI
+466 YNERV
-471 ADIALQKAIPP
+471 ADIALQEASSST
-482 MATSP
+482 ATSP
-487 LHLPQGALIL
+487 LRLPHGALTL
-497 ETHDLAYRYD
+497 ETQDLTYRYD
-507 NHAGD
+507 NHAD
-512 IFRKL
+512 PIFSKL
-517 NLSIRAGESIA
+517 NLTIHAGESIA

-544 CGLFEPTEGCV
+544 CGLFEPSNGCV

-566 FDHYAEHIACIMQ
+566 FEHYAERIACIMQ

-588 KENIAGFRPDI
+588 KENITGFRPDI
-599 DDRWVVEC
+599 DEQWMVQC
-607 AIASHIHDDVMKLPM
+607 AIASHIHNDILKLPM

-637 GQKQRLYIARALYR
+637 GQKQRIYIARALYR
-651 RPGILFMDEA
+651 KPGILFMDEA

-673 NQSIRAMN
+673 NQSIQEMN
-681 ITRVIIAHRETT
+681 ITRIIIAHRETT
-693 ISSADRIFVMD
+693 ISSADRVFVING
-704 ADMPH
+704 AELL

>member
-1 MWAMTN
+1 MNKLYTL
-7 IYHPETLIRKLDLT
+7 ETLLRKLDLRI
-21 LFKRV
+21 FKRI

-40 CLSMV
+40 CLSMI

-55 LQLRQQFNLSA
+55 LRLRQQFNLSS
-66 RGVNLQ
+66 RGVNLHA
-72 SIKAIAGELGMFSRA
+72 IKAIASELEMSSRA
-87 LSVDLLELR
+87 LSVDLQELHA
-96 DVRKPC
+96 VRKPC
-102 ILHWDFNHFVVLVK
+102 ILHWDFNHFVVLIK
-116 VGKNSVVIHD
+116 VDKNSAVIHD
-126 PALGKRVISL
+126 PAFGRRVISM
-136 PELSRHFTGVVLEL
+136 PELSQHFTGVVLEV
-150 WPGTSFSGQKRNK
+150 WPGTTFSVQKKQNRLK
-163 TLRTS
+163 ATT
-168 ALLKNINGLI
+168 LLKNINGLMT
-178 PSLAKIFFLSLV
+178 SLAKIFFLSLV
-190 IEFIS
+190 IELIS

-256 GLLSHLVKLPI
+256 SLFSHLIKLPT

-281 FHSLDIIRSTFTTG
+281 FHSLDVIRATFTTG
-295 LTGSIIDTLMVIGL
+295 LTGSIIDTLMLMGL
-309 LIMMF
+309 LVMMF
-314 LYNLQLSLIV
+314 LYNLQLSMIV

-329 LYTLIRFATYRYYRQ
+329 IYTFIRFATYRYYRQ

-368 TIKIQGMTELRVNNW
+368 TIKIQGMTDLRINNW

-390 INTGIR
+390 VNTGIR

-405 GVVSFIATCDQ
+405 GVVSFIAACDQ

-422 SGRLMIDSHLTIGM
+422 SGRLMMDSHLTIGM

-451 NALINFIIQLKIISL
+451 NALINFIIQLKLINL
-466 HSERI
+466 HNERV
-471 ADIALQKAIPP
+471 ADIALQEASSST
-482 MATSP
+482 ATSP
-487 LHLPQGALIL
+487 LRLPHGALTL
-497 ETHDLAYRYD
+497 ETQDLTYRYD
-507 NHAGD
+507 NHAD
-512 IFRKL
+512 PIFSKL
-517 NLSIRAGESIA
+517 NLTIHAGESIA

-544 CGLFEPTEGCV
+544 CGLFEPSNGCV
-555 RINGIDIKQLG
+555 RINGIDIRQLG
-566 FDHYAEHIACIMQ
+566 FEHYAERIACIMQ

-599 DDRWVVEC
+599 DEQWMVQC
-607 AIASHIHDDVMKLPM
+607 AIASHIHNDILKLPM

-637 GQKQRLYIARALYR
+637 GQKQRIYIARALYR
-651 RPGILFMDEA
+651 KPGILFMDEA

-673 NQSIRAMN
+673 NQSIQAMN
-681 ITRVIIAHRETT
+681 ITRIIIAHRETT
-693 ISSADRIFVMD
+693 ISSTDRVFVING
-704 ADMPH
+704 AELP

>member
-1 MWAMTN
+1 MNKLYTL
-7 IYHPETLIRKLDLT
+7 ETLLRKLDLRI
-21 LFKRV
+21 FKRI

-40 CLSMV
+40 CLSMI

-55 LQLRQQFNLSA
+55 LQLRQQFNLSS
-66 RGVNLQ
+66 RGVNLHA
-72 SIKAIAGELGMFSRA
+72 IKAIASELEMSSRA
-87 LSVDLLELR
+87 LSVDLQELHA
-96 DVRKPC
+96 VRKPC
-102 ILHWDFNHFVVLVK
+102 ILHWDFNHFVVLIK
-116 VGKNSVVIHD
+116 VDKNSAVIHD
-126 PALGKRVISL
+126 PAFGRRVISM
-136 PELSRHFTGVVLEL
+136 PELSQHFTGVVLEV
-150 WPGTSFSGQKRNK
+150 WPGTTFSVQKKQNRLK
-163 TLRTS
+163 AST
-168 ALLKNINGLI
+168 LLKNINGLMT
-178 PSLAKIFFLSLV
+178 SLAKIFFLSLV
-190 IEFIS
+190 IELIS

-235 SIIRSWTTL
+235 SVIRSWTTL

-256 GLLSHLVKLPI
+256 SLFSHLIKLPT

-281 FHSLDIIRSTFTTG
+281 FHSLDVIRATFTTG
-295 LTGSIIDTLMVIGL
+295 LTGSIIDTLMLMGL
-309 LIMMF
+309 LVMMF
-314 LYNLQLSLIV
+314 LYNLQLSMIV

-329 LYTLIRFATYRYYRQ
+329 IYTFIRFATYRYYRQ

-368 TIKIQGMTELRVNNW
+368 TIKIQGMTELRINNW

-390 INTGIR
+390 VNTGIR

-405 GVVSFIATCDQ
+405 GVVSFIAACDQ

-422 SGRLMIDSHLTIGM
+422 SGRLMMDSHLTIGM

-451 NALINFIIQLKIISL
+451 NALINFIIQLKLINL
-466 HSERI
+466 HNERV
-471 ADIALQKAIPP
+471 ADIALQEASSST
-482 MATSP
+482 ATSP
-487 LHLPQGALIL
+487 LRLPHGALTL
-497 ETHDLAYRYD
+497 ETQDLTYRYD
-507 NHAGD
+507 NHAD
-512 IFRKL
+512 PIFSKL
-517 NLSIRAGESIA
+517 NLTIHAGESIA

-544 CGLFEPTEGCV
+544 CGLFEPSNGCV

-566 FDHYAEHIACIMQ
+566 FEHYAERIACIMQ

-599 DDRWVVEC
+599 DEQWMVQC
-607 AIASHIHDDVMKLPM
+607 AIASHIHNDILKLPM

-637 GQKQRLYIARALYR
+637 GQKQRIYIARALYR
-651 RPGILFMDEA
+651 KPGILFMDEA

-673 NQSIRAMN
+673 NQSIQEMN
-681 ITRVIIAHRETT
+681 ITRIIIAHRETT
-693 ISSADRIFVMD
+693 IASADRVFVING
-704 ADMPH
+704 AELP

>member
-1 MWAMTN
+1 MNKLYTL
-7 IYHPETLIRKLDLT
+7 ETLLRKLDLRI
-21 LFKRV
+21 FKRI

-40 CLSMV
+40 CLSMI

-55 LQLRQQFNLSA
+55 LQLRQQFNLSS
-66 RGVNLQ
+66 RGVNLHA
-72 SIKAIAGELGMFSRA
+72 IKAIASELEMSSRA
-87 LSVDLLELR
+87 LSVDLQELHA
-96 DVRKPC
+96 VRKPC
-102 ILHWDFNHFVVLVK
+102 ILHWDFNHFVVLIK
-116 VGKNSVVIHD
+116 VDKNSAVIHD
-126 PALGKRVISL
+126 PAFGRRVISM
-136 PELSRHFTGVVLEL
+136 PELSQHFTGVVLEV
-150 WPGTSFSGQKRNK
+150 WPGTTFSVQKKQHRLK
-163 TLRTS
+163 ATT
-168 ALLKNINGLI
+168 LLKNVNGLMT
-178 PSLAKIFFLSLV
+178 SLAKIFFLSLV
-190 IEFIS
+190 IELIS

-235 SIIRSWTTL
+235 SVIRSWTTL

-256 GLLSHLVKLPI
+256 SLFSHLIKLPT

-281 FHSLDIIRSTFTTG
+281 FHSLDVIRATFTTG
-295 LTGSIIDTLMVIGL
+295 LTGSIIDTLMLMGL
-309 LIMMF
+309 LVMMF
-314 LYNLQLSLIV
+314 LYNLQLSMIV

-329 LYTLIRFATYRYYRQ
+329 IYTFIRFATYRYYRQ

-368 TIKIQGMTELRVNNW
+368 TIKIQGMTDLRINNW

-390 INTGIR
+390 VNTGIR

-405 GVVSFIATCDQ
+405 GVVSFIAACDQ

-422 SGRLMIDSHLTIGM
+422 SGRLMMDSHLTIGM

-451 NALINFIIQLKIISL
+451 NALINFIIQLKLINL
-466 HSERI
+466 HNERV
-471 ADIALQKAIPP
+471 ADIALQEASSST
-482 MATSP
+482 ATSP
-487 LHLPQGALIL
+487 LRLPHGALTL
-497 ETHDLAYRYD
+497 ETQDLTYRYD
-507 NHAGD
+507 NQAD
-512 IFRKL
+512 PIFSKL
-517 NLSIRAGESIA
+517 NLTIHAGESIA

-544 CGLFEPTEGCV
+544 CGLFEPSNGCV

-566 FDHYAEHIACIMQ
+566 FEHYAERIACIMQ

-599 DDRWVVEC
+599 DEQWMVQC
-607 AIASHIHDDVMKLPM
+607 AIASHIHNDILKLPM

-637 GQKQRLYIARALYR
+637 GQKQRIYIARALYR
-651 RPGILFMDEA
+651 KPGILFMDEA

-673 NQSIRAMN
+673 NQSIQEMN
-681 ITRVIIAHRETT
+681 ITRIIIAHRETT
-693 ISSADRIFVMD
+693 IASADRVFVING
-704 ADMPH
+704 AELP

>member
-1 MWAMTN
+1 MNKLYTL
-7 IYHPETLIRKLDLT
+7 ETLLRKLDLRI
-21 LFKRV
+21 FKRI

-40 CLSMV
+40 WLSMI

-55 LQLRQQFNLSA
+55 LQLRQQFNLSS
-66 RGVNLQ
+66 RGVNLHA
-72 SIKAIAGELGMFSRA
+72 IKAIASELEMSSRA
-87 LSVDLLELR
+87 LSVDLQELHA
-96 DVRKPC
+96 VRKPC
-102 ILHWDFNHFVVLVK
+102 ILHWDFNHFVVLIK
-116 VGKNSVVIHD
+116 VDKNSAVIHD
-126 PALGKRVISL
+126 PAFGRRVISM
-136 PELSRHFTGVVLEL
+136 PELSQHFTGVVLEV
-150 WPGTSFSGQKRNK
+150 WPGTTFSVQKKQNRLK
-163 TLRTS
+163 AST
-168 ALLKNINGLI
+168 LLKNINGLMT
-178 PSLAKIFFLSLV
+178 SLAKIFFLSLV
-190 IEFIS
+190 IELIS

-224 LFILILLRLTV
+224 LFILILLRLTI
-235 SIIRSWTTL
+235 SIIRSWTML

-256 GLLSHLVKLPI
+256 SLFSHLIKLP
-267 TYFERRKLGDIQSR
+267 TTFFERRKLGDIQSR
-281 FHSLDIIRSTFTTG
+281 FHSLDVIRATFTTG
-295 LTGSIIDTLMVIGL
+295 LTGSIIDTLMLMGL
-309 LIMMF
+309 LVMMF
-314 LYNLQLSLIV
+314 LYNLQLSMIV

-329 LYTLIRFATYRYYRQ
+329 IYTFIRFATYRYYRQ

-368 TIKIQGMTELRVNNW
+368 TIKIQGMTDLRINNW

-390 INTGIR
+390 VNTGIR

-405 GVVSFIATCDQ
+405 GVVSFIAACDQ

-422 SGRLMIDSHLTIGM
+422 SGRLMMDSHLTIGM

-451 NALINFIIQLKIISL
+451 NALINFIIQLKLINL
-466 HSERI
+466 YNERV
-471 ADIALQKAIPP
+471 ADIALQEASSST
-482 MATSP
+482 ATSP
-487 LHLPQGALIL
+487 LRLPHGALTL
-497 ETHDLAYRYD
+497 ETQDLTYRYD
-507 NHAGD
+507 NHAD
-512 IFRKL
+512 PIFSKL
-517 NLSIRAGESIA
+517 NLTIHAGESIA

-544 CGLFEPTEGCV
+544 CGLFEPSNGCV

-566 FDHYAEHIACIMQ
+566 FEHYAERIACIMQ

-588 KENIAGFRPDI
+588 KENITGFRPDI
-599 DDRWVVEC
+599 DEQWMVQC
-607 AIASHIHDDVMKLPM
+607 AIASHIHNDILKLPM

-637 GQKQRLYIARALYR
+637 GQKQRIYIARALYR
-651 RPGILFMDEA
+651 KPGILFMDEA

-673 NQSIRAMN
+673 NQSIQEMN
-681 ITRVIIAHRETT
+681 ITRIIIAHRETT
-693 ISSADRIFVMD
+693 ISSADRVFVING
-704 ADMPH
+704 AELL

>member
-1 MWAMTN
+1 MNKLYTL
-7 IYHPETLIRKLDLT
+7 ETLLRKLDLRI
-21 LFKRV
+21 FKRI

-40 CLSMV
+40 CLSMI

-55 LQLRQQFNLSA
+55 LQLRQQFNLSS
-66 RGVNLQ
+66 RGVNLHA
-72 SIKAIAGELGMFSRA
+72 IKAIASELEMSSRA
-87 LSVDLLELR
+87 LSVDLQELHA
-96 DVRKPC
+96 VRKPC
-102 ILHWDFNHFVVLVK
+102 ILHWDFNHFVVLIK
-116 VGKNSVVIHD
+116 VDKSSAVIHD
-126 PALGKRVISL
+126 PAFGRRVISI
-136 PELSRHFTGVVLEL
+136 PELSQHFTGVVLEV
-150 WPGTSFSGQKRNK
+150 WPGTTFSVQKKQNRLK
-163 TLRTS
+163 AST
-168 ALLKNINGLI
+168 LLKNINGLMT
-178 PSLAKIFFLSLV
+178 SLAKIFFLSLV
-190 IEFIS
+190 IELIS

-235 SIIRSWTTL
+235 SIIRSWTML

-256 GLLSHLVKLPI
+256 SLFSHLIKLPT

-281 FHSLDIIRSTFTTG
+281 FHSLDVIRATFTTG
-295 LTGSIIDTLMVIGL
+295 LPGSIIDTLMLMGL
-309 LIMMF
+309 LVMMF
-314 LYNLQLSLIV
+314 LYNFQLSMIV

-329 LYTLIRFATYRYYRQ
+329 IYTFIRFATYRYYRQ

-368 TIKIQGMTELRVNNW
+368 TIKIQGMTDLRINNW

-390 INTGIR
+390 VNTGIR

-405 GVVSFIATCDQ
+405 GVVSFIAACDQ

-422 SGRLMIDSHLTIGM
+422 SGRLMMDSHLTIGM

-451 NALINFIIQLKIISL
+451 NALINFIIQLKLINL
-466 HSERI
+466 HNERV
-471 ADIALQKAIPP
+471 ADIALQEASSST
-482 MATSP
+482 ATSP
-487 LHLPQGALIL
+487 LRLPHGALTL
-497 ETHDLAYRYD
+497 ETQDLTYRYD
-507 NHAGD
+507 NHAD
-512 IFRKL
+512 PIFSKL
-517 NLSIRAGESIA
+517 NLTIHAGESIA

-544 CGLFEPTEGCV
+544 CGLFEPSNGCV

-566 FDHYAEHIACIMQ
+566 FEHYAERIACIMQ

-588 KENIAGFRPDI
+588 KENITGFRPDI
-599 DDRWVVEC
+599 DEQWMVQC
-607 AIASHIHDDVMKLPM
+607 AIASHIHNDILKLPM

-637 GQKQRLYIARALYR
+637 GQKQRIYIARALYR
-651 RPGILFMDEA
+651 KPGILFMDEA

-673 NQSIRAMN
+673 NQSIQEMN
-681 ITRVIIAHRETT
+681 ITRIIIAHRETT
-693 ISSADRIFVMD
+693 IASADRVFVING
-704 ADMPH
+704 AELP

>member
-1 MWAMTN
+1 MNNLYTL
-7 IYHPETLIRKLDLT
+7 ETLLRKLDLKI
-21 LFKRV
+21 FKRI

-40 CLSMV
+40 CLSMI

-55 LQLRQQFNLSA
+55 LQLRQQFNLSS
-66 RGVNLQ
+66 RGVNLNA
-72 SIKAIAGELGMFSRA
+72 IKAIASELEMSSRA
-87 LSVDLLELR
+87 LSVDLQELH

-102 ILHWDFNHFVVLVK
+102 ILHWDFNHFVVLIK
-116 VGKNSVVIHD
+116 VDKNSAVIHD
-126 PALGKRVISL
+126 PAFGRRVISM
-136 PELSRHFTGVVLEL
+136 PELSQHFTGVVLEV
-150 WPGTSFSGQKRNK
+150 WPGTTFSVQKKQNRLK
-163 TLRTS
+163 ATT
-168 ALLKNINGLI
+168 LLKNINGLMT
-178 PSLAKIFFLSLV
+178 SLTKIFFLSLV
-190 IEFIS
+190 IELIS
-195 LLLPVGTQLVT
+195 LLMPVGTQLVT

-235 SIIRSWTTL
+235 SVIRSWTTL

-256 GLLSHLVKLPI
+256 SLFSHLIKLPT

-281 FHSLDIIRSTFTTG
+281 FHSLDVIRATFTTG
-295 LTGSIIDTLMVIGL
+295 LTGSIIDTLMLMGL
-309 LIMMF
+309 LVMMF
-314 LYNLQLSLIV
+314 LYNLQLSMIV

-329 LYTLIRFATYRYYRQ
+329 IYTFIRFATYRYYRQ

-368 TIKIQGMTELRVNNW
+368 TIKIQGMTDLRINNW

-390 INTGIR
+390 VNTGIR

-405 GVVSFIATCDQ
+405 GVVSFIAACDQ

-422 SGRLMIDSHLTIGM
+422 SGRLMMDSHLTIGM

-451 NALINFIIQLKIISL
+451 NALINFIIQLKIINL
-466 HSERI
+466 HNERV
-471 ADIALQKAIPP
+471 ADIALQEASSST
-482 MATSP
+482 ATSP
-487 LHLPQGALIL
+487 LRLPHGALTL
-497 ETHDLAYRYD
+497 EIQDLTYRYD
-507 NHAGD
+507 NHANP
-512 IFRKL
+512 IFSKL
-517 NLSIRAGESIA
+517 NLTIHAGESIA
-528 ITGVSGA
+528 ITGVSGS

-544 CGLFEPTEGCV
+544 CGLFEPSNGCV

-566 FDHYAEHIACIMQ
+566 FEHYAERIACIMQ

-599 DDRWVVEC
+599 DEQWMVQC
-607 AIASHIHDDVMKLPM
+607 AIASHIHNDILKLPM

-637 GQKQRLYIARALYR
+637 GQKQRIYIARALYR
-651 RPGILFMDEA
+651 KPGILFMDEA

-673 NQSIRAMN
+673 NQSIQAMN
-681 ITRVIIAHRETT
+681 ITRIIIAHRETT
-693 ISSADRIFVMD
+693 ISSADRVFVING
-704 ADMPH
+704 AELP